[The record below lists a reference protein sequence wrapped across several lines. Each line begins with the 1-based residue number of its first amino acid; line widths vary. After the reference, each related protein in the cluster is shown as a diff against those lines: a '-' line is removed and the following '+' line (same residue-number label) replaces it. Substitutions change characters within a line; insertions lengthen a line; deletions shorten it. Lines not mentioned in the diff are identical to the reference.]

1 MNFTWFASAFDT
13 DDWLYRV
20 LTIVQMGGVLVLAA
34 GVHDAMVSFDYAV
47 VTWGY
52 VIMRLAMV
60 AQWLRAAAS
69 DPSQL
74 AHAWLIT
81 GPPGSGRSTLA
92 HAFAAALIAEP
103 GDENA
108 MRQVM
113 ARTHPDLA
121 ALRTEGVII
130 SIKDARSLVERSYF
144 SPSLGRYRVM
154 VMEDADR
161 MVERTSNVLL
171 KALEEP
177 PEQTVWI
184 LCAPSDADLLPT
196 IRSRVRI
203 LRLREPDVADVARL
217 IVQRTGVDEAIAE
230 QSARLAQRHIGMAQ
244 RLATDAASRERRDRT
259 LRGVLRVRGV
269 GDAVE
274 VAASIVQSATDDAK
288 ALTATR
294 DEGEREALLRTLGV
308 APGGAVPPAVR
319 SQVSALEDE
328 QKRRATR
335 SLRDGIDRVLTD
347 LESLY
352 RDTLMRQFGRDTDLI
367 NRELTSEIDA
377 MAAAWTP
384 QHTLTVLDAIALT
397 RTNLQ
402 GNAAPALALE
412 SMLITVATGRPQ

>member
-1 MNFTWFASAFDT
+1 MTATTVD
-13 DDWLYRV
+13 V
-20 LTIVQMGGVLVLAA
+20 LP
-34 GVHDAMVSFDYAV
+34 
-47 VTWGY
+47 WGE
-52 VIMRLAMV
+52 VWGQDEAV
-60 AQWLRAAAS
+60 AQLRAAAS
-69 DPSQL
+69 DPSQMS
-74 AHAWLIT
+74 HAWLIT

-92 HAFAAALIAEP
+92 YAFAAALIAEP

-154 VMEDADR
+154 IMEDADR

-217 IVQRTGVDEAIAE
+217 IVQRTGVDEAVAE

-244 RLATDAASRERRDRT
+244 RLATDAASRERRERT

-274 VAASIVQSATDDAK
+274 VAATIVQSATDDAK
-288 ALTATR
+288 ALTAAR
-294 DEGEREALLRTLGV
+294 DEGERDSLLRTLGV
-308 APGGAVPPAVR
+308 PPGSAVPPAVR
-319 SQVSALEDE
+319 SQLSALEDE

-367 NRELTSEIDA
+367 NRELTAEIEA
-377 MAAAWTP
+377 LAAAWTP
-384 QHTLTVLDAIALT
+384 QHTLTVLDSIALT

-412 SMLITVATGRPQ
+412 SMLITVATGRTQ